1 MELLCKSF
9 AQCTITQH
17 YIFHTIHALTFYSF
31 SFAHST
37 RRSLHACARFNPPP
51 HIVYMYLDILPES
64 AASIDCLGRY
74 PLHVAAGT
82 RSNIQVLDIIAQAYP
97 NACDSQDDD
106 GKTPL
111 MLACDTS
118 CELFEDDNEIRR
130 EPPSCEVIMTLMK
143 ASPYSLLLE
152 DEDGMSALEHSI
164 FSDAPFEVVKL
175 LQRGTKELREIQHR
189 EKGLTPSTSLEQ
201 KSMTACEDKIEL
213 REAVVIPAMEEEFSQ
228 NTMMKDMCTS
238 KFTAVVMC

>member
-1 MELLCKSF
+1 
-9 AQCTITQH
+9 
-17 YIFHTIHALTFYSF
+17 
-31 SFAHST
+31 
-37 RRSLHACARFNPPP
+37 
-51 HIVYMYLDILPES
+51 MYLDILPES

-164 FSDAPFEVVKL
+164 FSDAPYEVVKL